1 VGKALISASLSM
13 NELKEAQA
21 PTHQLAL
28 SELGSAV
35 GPSSSGVSE
44 RQIQR
49 DTAAIGGFA
58 FSQTADNPAHMAA
71 ANAGLMRDAA
81 MQPHPRGRTCRP
93 NTRSSTRRQQRQP
106 RSWVAMP
113 VTTSRRSL
121 HWVQRSQPLRRS
133 TRIRVGVAGAQVHQH
148 PFAGPLMSPPAQGV
162 RRPGG
167 GLAGHKR
174 AVL

>member
-1 VGKALISASLSM
+1 MSSK
-13 NELKEAQA
+13 KRK
-21 PTHQLAL
+21 HQLAL

-81 MQPHPRGRTCRP
+81 MQPHLPTKYTQQHTEATETAALVGCNVRGNIQEVTALGAKVTATETQHKNSRGGGRCTGAPASFRRTADV
-93 NTRSSTRRQQRQP
+93 TTSTRRPPPGRGG
-106 RSWVAMP
+106 A
-113 VTTSRRSL
+113 RR
-121 HWVQRSQPLRRS
+121 
-133 TRIRVGVAGAQVHQH
+133 A
-148 PFAGPLMSPPAQGV
+148 
-162 RRPGG
+162 
-167 GLAGHKR
+167 
-174 AVL
+174 